1 MFQNSVQFAVIFLSP
16 SLSASHQNGTKE
28 LKLVLTIAEAP

>member
-1 MFQNSVQFAVIFLSP
+1 MSQNSVQFAVIFLSRF
-16 SLSASHQNGTKE
+16 LSASHQKGTKE